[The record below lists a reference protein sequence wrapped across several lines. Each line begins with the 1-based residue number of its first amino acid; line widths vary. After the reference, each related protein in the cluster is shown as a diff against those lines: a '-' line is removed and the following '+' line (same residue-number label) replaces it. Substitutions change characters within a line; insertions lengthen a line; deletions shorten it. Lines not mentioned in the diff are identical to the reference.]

1 MNILN
6 TMEYKIGIKK
16 ALSHYNLMIYIFTLE
31 LTRIYRTTL
40 KNEITFQYKT
50 SQIFYRANHRH

>member
-1 MNILN
+1 MNLLN
-6 TMEYKIGIKK
+6 TDTNVLERIEQSLGIKK
-16 ALSHYNLMIYIFTLE
+16 ALSHYKLMLYRFTLE

-50 SQIFYRANHRH
+50 